1 MLLSSRHWLS
11 VGLSQLFILMPTQ
24 ILLAQNASGEGIAAE
39 APSGFLAILFSG
51 GIVGAIMILLLLLI
65 GPDHPPTTDDSIPLG
80 GIRKHAYLLGMPSGL
95 DAFARRPASLRI
107 RYGLGRCG

>member
-51 GIVGAIMILLLLLI
+51 GIVGAIMILLLLALSM
-65 GPDHPPTTDDSIPLG
+65 TA
-80 GIRKHAYLLGMPSGL
+80 AYLIFDHLMTIRRKDLIPEGL
-95 DAFARRPASLRI
+95 S
-107 RYGLGRCG
+107 

>member
-80 GIRKHAYLLGMPSGL
+80 GIRTVVGCFSLLIPIVCFPPLIFRMT
-95 DAFARRPASLRI
+95 
-107 RYGLGRCG
+107 